1 MWWKNEKRIFRYG
14 NRRTCIQVQKM
25 WKGMDIMQLFE
36 DLIKCKDC
44 MNTINNKCILYPG
57 KDTKE
62 ENTGCYVGIDRNN
75 KQKLVGGVLSERK

>member
-1 MWWKNEKRIFRYG
+1 
-14 NRRTCIQVQKM
+14 
-25 WKGMDIMQLFE
+25 MQLFE

-44 MNTINNKCILYPG
+44 MNNINNKCILYPG

-75 KQKLVGGVLSERK
+75 KQKLVGGVLSAKQHRNDREYVKYRKKKQKRK